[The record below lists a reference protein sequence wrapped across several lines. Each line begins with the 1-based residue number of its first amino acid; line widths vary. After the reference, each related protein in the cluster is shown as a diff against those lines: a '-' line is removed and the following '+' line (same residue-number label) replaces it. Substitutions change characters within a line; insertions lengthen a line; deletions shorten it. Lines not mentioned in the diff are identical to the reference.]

1 MGLFDLRD
9 NKIVL
14 DPEKITIPEF
24 LVIWKEDKSKDKIK
38 AERLLTYIYFL
49 CDYNSPYA
57 IYPENERKNILI
69 EDYMKEYKKEIKK
82 SSMLNAIEKYKAFQQ
97 TTSMKLLEAAK
108 VACNKLSDYFHGVDF
123 KELDEDGKPVYNAKD
138 VALNLKSIGGI
149 IESLNKT
156 TDQVKKEITS
166 SSKIRG
172 GGEAG
177 DYER

>member
-1 MGLFDLRD
+1 MGLFDLRN
-9 NKIVL
+9 NKIIL
-14 DPEKITIPEF
+14 DPEKIAIPEF
-24 LVIWKEDKSKDKIK
+24 LVIWNADKSEDKIK

-57 IYPENERKNILI
+57 IYPENERKNILM
-69 EDYMKEYKKEIKK
+69 EDYMKDYKKEIKK
-82 SSMLNAIEKYKAFQQ
+82 SSMINAIEKYKAFQQ

-123 KELDEDGKPVYNAKD
+123 KELDENGKPVYNAKD

>member
-1 MGLFDLRD
+1 MGLFDLID

-14 DPEKITIPEF
+14 DPEKIAVPEF
-24 LVIWKEDKSKDKIK
+24 LVIWNDDKSKDKVK
-38 AERLLTYIYFL
+38 AEKLLTYIYFL

-57 IYPENERKNILI
+57 IYPENEREAILI
-69 EDYMKEYKKEIKK
+69 QDYMQGYKKEIKK
-82 SSMLNAIEKYKAFQQ
+82 SNVQQAIEKYKSFQQ

-108 VACNKLSDYFHGVDF
+108 VACNKLSDYFHQIDF
-123 KELDEDGKPVYNAKD
+123 TELDDDGKPIYNAKD

-156 TDQVKKEITS
+156 TEQVKKEITS

-177 DYER
+177 EYER

>member
-1 MGLFDLRD
+1 MGLFDLRN

-14 DPEKITIPEF
+14 DPEKIAVPEF
-24 LVIWKEDKSKDKIK
+24 LVIWNTDKSKNKIK
-38 AERLLTYIYFL
+38 AEKLLTYIYFL

-57 IYPENERKNILI
+57 IYPENEREYIL
-69 EDYMKEYKKEIKK
+69 EKDYMIDYKKEIKK
-82 SSMLNAIEKYKAFQQ
+82 TYVLDAIKKYKAFQQ

-108 VACNKLSDYFHGVDF
+108 VACNKLSDYFHQVDF
-123 KELDEDGKPVYNAKD
+123 KELDENGKHVYNAKD
-138 VALNLKSIGGI
+138 VAINLKSIGGI

-156 TDQVKKEITS
+156 TEQVQKEITS

-177 DYER
+177 EYER